1 MKIRGLLLL
10 LLNSLNALANIPAL
24 KAIKHQL
31 DAPSEQLR
39 GLVTEAWEQM
49 DPARP
54 ELENDY
60 PLAFEL
66 NANAYQR
73 GHPEG
78 ASNIG
83 LLYEK
88 GWGVAKDLDS
98 AELWYMRAIAGKHH
112 SAQAELGLARIYLT
126 KPRIKENVNKII
138 IYIQQAKETALVRGS
153 LWKEAR
159 NAYLMEADFLAVELK
174 DYGRLRFQ

>member
-1 MKIRGLLLL
+1 MRIQSLLLFFL
-10 LLNSLNALANIPAL
+10 LTSLNALAKVPTFEG
-24 KAIKHQL
+24 IKYQL
-31 DAPSEQLR
+31 DAPSEESR
-39 GLVTEAWEQM
+39 GLVTEAWAQM
-49 DPARP
+49 NPARP
-54 ELENDY
+54 ESENDY

-98 AELWYMRAIAGKHH
+98 AELWYIKAIAGKYH

-126 KPRIKENVNKII
+126 KPRTKEIMEKVVM
-138 IYIQQAKETALVRGS
+138 YIQQAKETALVRGS
-153 LWKEAR
+153 LWRDER
-159 NAYLMEADFLAVELK
+159 DSYLAEADFLATELEG
-174 DYGRLRFQ
+174 YGPQ

>member
-1 MKIRGLLLL
+1 MRIRSLLLFL
-10 LLNSLNALANIPAL
+10 LLTSLNALAKVPPFEG
-24 KAIKHQL
+24 IKYQL

-39 GLVTEAWEQM
+39 GLVTEAWAHM
-49 DPARP
+49 NPARR
-54 ELENDY
+54 ESENDY

-98 AELWYMRAIAGKHH
+98 AELWYLRAIAGKYH
-112 SAQAELGLARIYLT
+112 SAQAELGLARIYLL
-126 KPRIKENVNKII
+126 KPSTKENLDKAIM
-138 IYIQQAKETALVRGS
+138 YIQQAKETALVKGS
-153 LWKEAR
+153 LWKHDR
-159 NAYLMEADFLAVELK
+159 DNYLNEADLLAAGLER
-174 DYGRLRFQ
+174 GMP

>member
-1 MKIRGLLLL
+1 MRIRSLLLL
-10 LLNSLNALANIPAL
+10 LLLTSLNALAKVPPFEG
-24 KAIKHQL
+24 IKHQL

-39 GLVTEAWEQM
+39 GLVTEAWAHM
-49 DPARP
+49 NPALP
-54 ELENDY
+54 ESENDY

-88 GWGVAKDLDS
+88 GWGVDRDLDS
-98 AELWYMRAIAGKHH
+98 AEIWYLRAIAGTYH
-112 SAQAELGLARIYLT
+112 SAQAELGLARIYLL
-126 KPRIKENVNKII
+126 KPRTKENVYKAIM
-138 IYIQQAKETALVRGS
+138 YRQQAKDTALVRGS
-153 LWKEAR
+153 LWKDER
-159 NAYLMEADFLAVELK
+159 DSYLNEADLLATTL
-174 DYGRLRFQ
+174 D